1 MFLKFTYLQW
11 KSFFRG
17 EDIGVNVLTK
27 VFKWFWIIYFTIMA
41 PMLGFL
47 TVIVFREDGEVDP
60 FPLLNKNL
68 IYVLIYLVVIRYF
81 IQKVPVISVRPLLL
95 SPISKSKIVR
105 YALNKTIFSFYNVVV
120 ILYLVFLNIALISD
134 IFGEYELQVVSTSFY
149 DLIGWN
155 LMLISLIY
163 ITNYLNFLLDK
174 KDKLVYIIGAIL
186 ASVKALEYYEIVD
199 LTEYTQPLFYAFY
212 TYPFLSIAPICLL
225 IYLYVY
231 VFKFFRKG
239 LYIDSGLK
247 PKIETS
253 NVENFE
259 WVDRFGDMAVFIK
272 NDIRLIKR
280 SKRARGT
287 VTGGAFVLLYGF
299 LFYLVPDWYEF
310 FQFFGYMFVSGG
322 FLFLFGSF
330 VPSWDSQ
337 YYSLMMCQNI
347 PYINY
352 IKSKWMLVVIATAL
366 STLLGC
372 VIYSFVGLNAVCA
385 VLAGGLY
392 NIGANGYL
400 TLWAGAYTK
409 TPIDLNS
416 AQNPFGDTKAI
427 NAKTLLIS
435 IPQMILP
442 IALFGICN
450 NYYGWLTGCAAVASI
465 GILGILLKNVVFELI
480 LKAYKSEKYSTLK
493 AYSKN

>member
-1 MFLKFTYLQW
+1 MFFKFFSLRW
-11 KSFFRG
+11 KSFIRG
-17 EDIGVNVLTK
+17 EDIGVNIMTK
-27 VFKWFWIIYFTIMA
+27 IFKWFWIIYFTILT

-47 TVIVFREDGEVDP
+47 TVIVLRDDGNVDP

-68 IYVLIYLVVIRYF
+68 LYVLIYLVVIRYF
-81 IQKVPVISVRPLLL
+81 IQKVPVISIRPLLL
-95 SPISKSKIVR
+95 SPIPKSKIVR
-105 YALNKTIFSFYNVVV
+105 YALNKTIFSFYNLVV
-120 ILYLVFLNIALISD
+120 ILYLIFLNIGLYTFSD
-134 IFGEYELQVVSTSFY
+134 NYEVTVVPTSFY

-155 LMLISLIY
+155 LMLLSLIY
-163 ITNYLNFLLDK
+163 ITNYLNFLLDN
-174 KDKLVYIIGAIL
+174 KDKLLYSLGAVL
-186 ASVKALEYYEIVD
+186 ASIKALEYYEIVD

-212 TYPFLSIAPICLL
+212 TEPFLSVVPLCLL
-225 IYLYVY
+225 IYLYLY

-239 LYIDSGLK
+239 LYIDSGLS

-259 WVDRFGDMAVFIK
+259 WADRFGDMAVFIK
-272 NDIRLIKR
+272 NDLRLIKR

-287 VTGGAFVLLYGF
+287 VTGGALLLTYGF
-299 LFYLVPDWYEF
+299 VFYLLPDWPVF
-310 FQFFGYMFVSGG
+310 VHFFGYMFASGG
-322 FLFLFGSF
+322 FLFMFGSF

-337 YYSLMMCQNI
+337 YYNLMMCQNI

-352 IKSKWMLVVIATAL
+352 IKSKWLLVVLGTII
-366 STLLGC
+366 STILGC
-372 VIYSFVGLNAVCA
+372 IIYSFIGFNAVCA

-416 AQNPFGDTKAI
+416 TKNPFGDTKAL
-427 NAKTLLIS
+427 NMKTMLIS

-442 IALFGICN
+442 IVLFGICN
-450 NYYGWLTGCAAVASI
+450 NYYGWLFGCAAVASI
-465 GILGILLKNVVFELI
+465 GILGILLKDVVFELI
-480 LKAYKSEKYSTLK
+480 VKAYKTEKYSTLK

>member
-17 EDIGVNVLTK
+17 EDVGVNVMTK
-27 VFKWFWIIYFTIMA
+27 VFKWFWIVYFALMA
-41 PMLGFL
+41 PLFGFI
-47 TVIVFREDGEVDP
+47 TTFVIKEQGIEEP
-60 FPLLNKNL
+60 FLFLNKNL
-68 IYVLIYLVVIRYF
+68 IYVLIYFVVIRYF
-81 IQKVPVISVRPLLL
+81 IQKVPVISIRPLLL
-95 SPISKSKIVR
+95 SPIPKSKIVR
-105 YALNKTIFSFYNVVV
+105 YALNKTIFSFYNVVG
-120 ILYLVFLNIALISD
+120 ILYLITLNGTLYLEGHEI
-134 IFGEYELQVVSTSFY
+134 YN
-149 DLIGWN
+149 LIGWN
-155 LMLISLIY
+155 LMVLSLIY

-174 KDKLVYIIGAIL
+174 KDKLVYIIGAVL
-186 ASVKALEYYEIVD
+186 ASIKALEYYEIVD

-392 NIGANGYL
+392 NMGANGYL

-427 NAKTLLIS
+427 NVKTLLIS

-450 NYYGWLTGCAAVASI
+450 NYFGWLTGCAAVASI

>member
-17 EDIGVNVLTK
+17 EDVGVNVMTK
-27 VFKWFWIIYFTIMA
+27 IFKWFWIVYFALMA
-41 PMLGFL
+41 PLFGFI
-47 TVIVFREDGEVDP
+47 TTFMIKEQGIEEP
-60 FPLLNKNL
+60 FLFLNKNL
-68 IYVLIYLVVIRYF
+68 IYVLIYFVVIRYF
-81 IQKVPVISVRPLLL
+81 IQKVPVISIRPLLL
-95 SPISKSKIVR
+95 SPIPKSKIVG
-105 YALNKTIFSFYNVVV
+105 YALNKTIFSFYNVVG
-120 ILYLVFLNIALISD
+120 ILYLITLNGTLYFQEGHEI
-134 IFGEYELQVVSTSFY
+134 YN
-149 DLIGWN
+149 LIGWN
-155 LMLISLIY
+155 LMILSLIY

-174 KDKLVYIIGAIL
+174 KDKLVYIIGAVL
-186 ASVKALEYYEIVD
+186 ASIKALEYYEIVD

-310 FQFFGYMFVSGG
+310 FHFFGYMFVSGG

-392 NIGANGYL
+392 NMGANGYL

-427 NAKTLLIS
+427 NVKTLLIS

>member
-1 MFLKFTYLQW
+1 MVFKFLYLSW

-17 EDIGVNVLTK
+17 EDIGVNIMTK
-27 VFKWFWIIYFTIMA
+27 IFMWFWIVYFAFLA
-41 PMLGFL
+41 PLLGFI
-47 TVIVFREDGEVDP
+47 TIFVIKEQGIEDP
-60 FPLLNKNL
+60 FLFLNKNL
-68 IYVLIYLVVIRYF
+68 IYVLIYLIVIRYF
-81 IQKVPVISVRPLLL
+81 IQKVPVISIRPLLL
-95 SPISKSKIVR
+95 SPIPKSKIVR

-120 ILYLVFLNIALISD
+120 ILYLITLNGTL
-134 IFGEYELQVVSTSFY
+134 FKEGLETYN
-149 DLIGWN
+149 LIGWN
-155 LMLISLIY
+155 LMLFSLIY
-163 ITNYLNFLLDK
+163 ITNYLNFLLDN
-174 KDKLVYIIGAIL
+174 KDKLLYSLGAVL
-186 ASVKALEYYEIVD
+186 ASIKALEYYEIID

-212 TYPFLSIAPICLL
+212 TEPFLSIAPLCFL
-225 IYLYVY
+225 IYLYLY

-239 LYIDSGLK
+239 LYIDSGLS

-253 NVENFE
+253 DVENFE
-259 WVDRFGDMAVFIK
+259 WADRFGDMAVFIK

-287 VTGGAFVLLYGF
+287 VTAGAILLTYGF
-299 LFYLVPDWYEF
+299 VFYALPDWPDWIH
-310 FQFFGYMFVSGG
+310 FFGYMFASGG
-322 FLFLFGSF
+322 FLFMFGSF

-337 YYSLMMCQNI
+337 YYNLMMCQNI

-352 IKSKWMLVVIATAL
+352 IKSKWLLVVLVTII
-366 STLLGC
+366 STILGC
-372 VIYSFVGLNAVCA
+372 IIYSFIGFNAFCA

-416 AQNPFGDTKAI
+416 SKNAFGDTKAL
-427 NAKTLLIS
+427 NMKTMLIS

-442 IALFGICN
+442 LVLFGICN
-450 NYYGWLTGCAAVASI
+450 NYYGWLFGCAAVASI
-465 GILGILLKNVVFELI
+465 GILGILLKDVVFELI
-480 LKAYKSEKYSTLK
+480 VKAYKTEKYSTLK

>member
-1 MFLKFTYLQW
+1 MYICVMFLKFSYLQW

-17 EDIGVNVLTK
+17 EDVGVNVMTK
-27 VFKWFWIIYFTIMA
+27 VFKWFWIVYFAFTA
-41 PMLGFL
+41 PLLGFITTFSL
-47 TVIVFREDGEVDP
+47 KKNGIEDP
-60 FPLLNKNL
+60 FLFINKNL
-68 IYVLIYLVVIRYF
+68 IYVLIYWIVIRYF
-81 IQKVPVISVRPLLL
+81 VQKIPVISIRPLLL
-95 SPISKSKIVR
+95 SPIPKSKIVR
-105 YALNKTIFSFYNVVV
+105 YALNKTIFSFFNIVV
-120 ILYLVFLNIALISD
+120 ILYLITLNGTLYVDGHSIYNL
-134 IFGEYELQVVSTSFY
+134 V
-149 DLIGWN
+149 GWN
-155 LMLISLIY
+155 LMLLSLIY
-163 ITNYLNFLLDK
+163 ITNYLNFLLEN
-174 KDKLVYIIGAIL
+174 KDKLLYSFGAFLAIIKI
-186 ASVKALEYYEIVD
+186 LEYYSIFDFTV
-199 LTEYTQPLFYAFY
+199 YTQPLFYSFY
-212 TYPFLSIAPICLL
+212 THPYLSIAPIFLL
-225 IYLYVY
+225 IYLYTY

-247 PKIETS
+247 SKIETS

-259 WVDRFGDMAVFIK
+259 WADRFGDMAVFIK

-299 LFYLVPDWYEF
+299 LFYFMPDWPEWI
-310 FQFFGYMFVSGG
+310 QFFGYMFASGG

-352 IKSKWMLVVIATAL
+352 IKSKWMLVVIATGL

-372 VIYSFVGLNAVCA
+372 AIYSFVGLNAVCA

-450 NYYGWLTGCAAVASI
+450 NYYGWLTGCAAVATI

-480 LKAYKSEKYSTLK
+480 LKAYKLEKYSTLK